1 MRVRFKES
9 YLKED
14 KVTFTP
20 RNVANLFFGCE
31 LDAWSQVNFTIKD
44 CLFRAAKLTKNA
56 DLNKYVCSE
65 YGIGFMVFNMTYWYG
80 IEYFISKLWLG

>member
-20 RNVANLFFGCE
+20 RNAANLFFGCE
-31 LDAWSQVNFTIKD
+31 LDAWSQ
-44 CLFRAAKLTKNA
+44 FRAAKLTKNA

-65 YGIGFMVFNMTYWYG
+65 YGIGFMVFNMTYSYG
-80 IEYFISKLWLG
+80 IEYFISKL